1 MPFGVADK
9 NSVVALCDCCS
20 HLVMNKFSW
29 LLRRSQEGVTGLVEL
44 WPQNTKPA
52 HQCRWSRALPL
63 ANHVSDVVG
72 KKKKKL
78 PFSSRVCASYTLNYP
93 MMTLQMQ
100 HMPLWPQVPITVI
113 SSAFHQSFSAACSR
127 HSMLGSSCSPKPR
140 TPALHPWLSMWKTVS
155 NRKLTSLLMR
165 TPYSWVNWKAWLM
178 FTMQP
183 AHIRGILPNAL
194 AEVIPKIIIRQFLRA
209 SHGLKWHF
217 PQVTSLMGVSF
228 TQHISI

>member
-1 MPFGVADK
+1 
-9 NSVVALCDCCS
+9 
-20 HLVMNKFSW
+20 MNKFCW
-29 LLRRSQEGVTGLVEL
+29 LLRRSQEGVTGSVEL

-72 KKKKKL
+72 KKKKKKL
-78 PFSSRVCASYTLNYP
+78 PFSSRMCTSYTLNYP

-100 HMPLWPQVPITVI
+100 HMRLWPQVPTTVI
-113 SSAFHQSFSAACSR
+113 SFAFHQSFSAACSR
-127 HSMLGSSCSPKPR
+127 HSVLGSSCSPKPR
-140 TPALHPWLSMWKTVS
+140 TPALHPLWKRVS
-155 NRKLTSLLMR
+155 SRKLTSLLMQ
-165 TPYSWVNWKAWLM
+165 TPSSYSWVNWKAWLM

-183 AHIRGILPNAL
+183 ACIRGILPNAL

-209 SHGLKWHF
+209 IHGLKWHF
-217 PQVTSLMGVSF
+217 PQVTSLMGISF

>member
-20 HLVMNKFSW
+20 PLVMNKFCW

-113 SSAFHQSFSAACSR
+113 SSAFHQSFSAAGSR
-127 HSMLGSSCSPKPR
+127 HSVLGPSCSPKPR
-140 TPALHPWLSMWKTVS
+140 TPALHPLLSVWKTVS
-155 NRKLTSLLMR
+155 SRKLTSLLMR

-209 SHGLKWHF
+209 IHGLKWHF

-228 TQHISI
+228 TQHVSI

>member
-1 MPFGVADK
+1 M
-9 NSVVALCDCCS
+9 
-20 HLVMNKFSW
+20 
-29 LLRRSQEGVTGLVEL
+29 
-44 WPQNTKPA
+44 
-52 HQCRWSRALPL
+52 
-63 ANHVSDVVG
+63 
-72 KKKKKL
+72 
-78 PFSSRVCASYTLNYP
+78 CASYTLNYP

-113 SSAFHQSFSAACSR
+113 SSAFHQSFSAAGSR
-127 HSMLGSSCSPKPR
+127 HSVLGPSCSPKPR
-140 TPALHPWLSMWKTVS
+140 TPALHPLLSVWKTVS
-155 NRKLTSLLMR
+155 SRKLTSLLMR

-209 SHGLKWHF
+209 IHGLKWHF